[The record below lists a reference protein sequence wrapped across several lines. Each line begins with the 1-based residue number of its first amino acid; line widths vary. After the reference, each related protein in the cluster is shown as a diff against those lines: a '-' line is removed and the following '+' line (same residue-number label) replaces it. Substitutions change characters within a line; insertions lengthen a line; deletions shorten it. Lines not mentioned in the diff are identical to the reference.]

1 MIKMCAKQ
9 LGLCEFYI
17 TFSTLRFCSFW
28 GYLLLTMLSFLA
40 VDKNKEEFKNGAKL
54 NIDSA
59 YPFLH
64 LQPSLNK
71 LKQKKTII
79 LRVSQDKDADCSL
92 LYTHSISQ
100 IIKCSEKCARRD
112 WSEQV
117 HYISIKYAHSV
128 TRVHC

>member
-9 LGLCEFYI
+9 LGICEFYI
-17 TFSTLRFCSFW
+17 TFSTLRSCSFW

-71 LKQKKTII
+71 LKQNKK
-79 LRVSQDKDADCSL
+79 L
-92 LYTHSISQ
+92 
-100 IIKCSEKCARRD
+100 
-112 WSEQV
+112 
-117 HYISIKYAHSV
+117 
-128 TRVHC
+128 

>member
-40 VDKNKEEFKNGAKL
+40 VDKNKEEFKNSAKL

-71 LKQKKTII
+71 LKQKKKLKYLVFPKIKSLAAVCCI
-79 LRVSQDKDADCSL
+79 LI
-92 LYTHSISQ
+92 LYL
-100 IIKCSEKCARRD
+100 KL
-112 WSEQV
+112 
-117 HYISIKYAHSV
+117 
-128 TRVHC
+128 

>member
-1 MIKMCAKQ
+1 MVSMIKMCAKQ

-17 TFSTLRFCSFW
+17 TFSTLRSCSFW

-64 LQPSLNK
+64 LQPALNK
-71 LKQKKTII
+71 LKQKKLKYLVFPKIKTLAAVCCI
-79 LRVSQDKDADCSL
+79 LI
-92 LYTHSISQ
+92 LYL
-100 IIKCSEKCARRD
+100 KL
-112 WSEQV
+112 
-117 HYISIKYAHSV
+117 
-128 TRVHC
+128 